1 MDKLQNKVAIVT
13 GASRGIGRAIALR
26 LAANNFSIV
35 LNYAHNHQ
43 AANKV
48 VNQIKDQGGSVVA
61 VQADISK
68 PEEVENLFTQ
78 ATKTFGGIDVLVNN
92 AGTIDID
99 NRSLAETDNALF
111 DRIFA
116 VNAKGPFMAMREA
129 AKRLR
134 PGGRVINL
142 SSSLVGMNLPGYAV
156 YTATKA
162 ALEAMTAIFAKELR
176 GKDITVN
183 SVGPGPTAT
192 DLFFEGKSKE
202 IIEHYAKA
210 APIERLGTPEDIA
223 EVVAFLASPVGGW
236 INGQTVRASGGLV

>member
-1 MDKLQNKVAIVT
+1 M
-13 GASRGIGRAIALR
+13 
-26 LAANNFSIV
+26 

-43 AANKV
+43 AANEV
-48 VNQIKDQGGSVVA
+48 ANQIKDQGGSVVA

-202 IIEHYAKA
+202 IIEQYAKA

-236 INGQTVRASGGLV
+236 INGQTIRANGGLV

>member
-13 GASRGIGRAIALR
+13 GASRGIGRAIVLR

-43 AANKV
+43 AAKEVANK
-48 VNQIKDQGGSVVA
+48 IKDQSGSVVA

-78 ATKTFGGIDVLVNN
+78 ATRTFGGIDVLVNN

-134 PGGRVINL
+134 SGGRVINL

-202 IIEHYAKA
+202 IIEQYAKA
-210 APIERLGTPEDIA
+210 TPIERLGTPEDIA

-236 INGQTVRASGGLV
+236 INGQTVRANGGLV